1 MGVFI
6 AQQTTICLA
15 RERVISDQYIK
26 YIWPNCLSIW
36 VFFCWFAFEQGFGS
50 TASQIYRDPD
60 VHFRAFHKSGFTTCE
75 LPHQAFGGLL
85 YHVISYVLCG
95 PHSSALDP
103 MPVWCKLAASDLPA
117 LQADAVGGHFCIL
130 ATIWGPALEFGR
142 IWYYMLFLFLLLLPT
157 DRRAFNIIIIFPQYC
172 RSSSLK

>member
-26 YIWPNCLSIW
+26 YIWPNSLSIW

-50 TASQIYRDPD
+50 TASQIGPLIFILE
-60 VHFRAFHKSGFTTCE
+60 HFTSQGSQHVRCHTRPLGSFISCN
-75 LPHQAFGGLL
+75 LL
-85 YHVISYVLCG
+85 SYVLCG
-95 PHSSALDP
+95 PHRSALDP

-142 IWYYMLFLFLLLLPT
+142 IWYYILFLFLLLLQT
-157 DRRAFNIIIIFPQYC
+157 DRRAFNIIIIFPQYY